1 MKGGGDGGTS
11 VKSGKSGSSDISKD
25 WIFPMQ
31 LSLDDLYHGASHH
44 YRVIRTLRSGKTQ
57 TVKIDIKVLPGWH
70 KGTRIRVPG
79 VGNERK
85 DGTFQD
91 IVFVVEEMAH
101 PQFTRHDNDL
111 YVTVQVPWAE
121 SRPRPYSWSSMDSGL
136 DDDPS
141 GKEELAFV
149 KGMNGA
155 EYALP
160 IPVSLV
166 EGADGTRVVGAGMPI
181 RENGETVGK
190 GDLVIK

>member
-1 MKGGGDGGTS
+1 MQPLRAPS
-11 VKSGKSGSSDISKD
+11 VKSSTKSGKSGELSKD
-25 WIFPMQ
+25 WIFPLH

-44 YRVIRTLRSGKTQ
+44 YRIIRTLRSGKTQ

-91 IVFVVEEMAH
+91 IVFVVDELPHA
-101 PQFTRHDNDL
+101 QFSRTDNDL
-111 YVTVQVPWAE
+111 YVAIQVPWADAR
-121 SRPRPYSWSSMDSGL
+121 SRPYSWSSIDSRL
-136 DDDPS
+136 DDDPNA
-141 GKEELAFV
+141 KDELAFV
-149 KGMNGA
+149 KGLNGE

-166 EGADGTRVVGAGMPI
+166 EAADGTRIVGAGMPI
-181 RENGETVGK
+181 REKGEVVGK